1 MASGCS
7 TGWCATTTRRD
18 APEDRTLLT
27 SVDRVRPGL
36 LEWRLKLSLVGID
49 DLGPS
54 VPRVLPVKEAAVPAA
69 FAAAA
74 RAAGFTGKPDQ
85 TLLLPAD
92 PASGDPYRE
101 LLLLGL
107 GDRSAAEAAGA
118 RAAAALS
125 ACREIA
131 IDGRGLPRSVAVA
144 LALGAAGR
152 SWRFPEYR
160 QGPPET
166 DASAMQ
172 IERLSLVV
180 DDPGRT
186 GARWRNAVGLVEAMG
201 FARTL
206 IAEPSNLLTPRAFI
220 QQLGLL
226 EAAGVAVEVIS
237 AEALSTEG
245 LHLLAAV
252 GRGSVNPPALA
263 VLHWPGRLPLPPVVF
278 VGKGM
283 TFDTGGISIKPADRM
298 WEMRGD
304 MTGAAVCAGA
314 MLALA
319 RRNSPAPVAAVLP
332 LAENMIGSDAYRPGD
347 IVRSHHGLTV
357 EIVDTDAEGRL
368 ILADALSFAAARFHP
383 RAMVDLATLTDSVG
397 VALGREMAGL
407 YANDPVLAAHLAA
420 AGVVAGEPVW
430 RMPYTEGQREQL
442 VSEIADIK
450 QCLTGQLLPDASL
463 GAAFLSR
470 FVGETPWAHI
480 DIGGTDLREEADERH
495 AAGPTGFGVRL
506 LDRLIALRYEDP
518 DHP

>member
-1 MASGCS
+1 LNSL
-7 TGWCATTTRRD
+7 
-18 APEDRTLLT
+18 E
-27 SVDRVRPGL
+27 RVRAGL
-36 LEWRLKLSLVGID
+36 QEGHLKLSLVGID
-49 DLGPS
+49 ELGPS
-54 VPRVLPVKEAAVPAA
+54 VPIVLPVQEAAVPPE

-74 RAAGFTGKPDQ
+74 HAAGFSGKPDQ
-85 TLLLPAD
+85 TLLLSSD
-92 PASGDPYRE
+92 PSRGALGSSDANRE
-101 LLLLGL
+101 LLLLGVA
-107 GDRSAAEAAGA
+107 GRRSADAAGA

-144 LALGAAGR
+144 LALGAALR
-152 SWRFPEYR
+152 SWRFPDYR
-160 QGPPET
+160 QGHP
-166 DASAMQ
+166 DAGAGVMQ

-180 DDPGRT
+180 DDPARIGD
-186 GARWRNAVGLVEAMG
+186 RWRNAVGLVEAMS
-201 FARTL
+201 FTRTL
-206 IAEPSNLLTPRAFI
+206 IAEPANLLTPQAFI
-220 QQLGLL
+220 RQLGPL
-226 EAAGVAVEVIS
+226 EAAGVTVEVIP
-237 AEALSTEG
+237 AQALSDQG
-245 LHLLAAV
+245 LNLLAAV

-263 VLHWPGRLPLPPVVF
+263 LLHWPGRLPLPPVVF

-283 TFDTGGISIKPADRM
+283 TFDTGGISIKDADRM

-304 MTGAAVCAGA
+304 MAGAAVCAGA

-319 RRNSPAPVAAVLP
+319 RRNSAAPVIAVLP
-332 LAENMIGSDAYRPGD
+332 LAENMVGGDAYRPGD
-347 IVRSHHGLTV
+347 VIRSHHGLTV

-368 ILADALSFAAARFHP
+368 ILADALSFAIARFQP
-383 RAMVDLATLTDSVG
+383 RAIIDLATLTYSVV

-480 DIGGTDLREEADERH
+480 DIGGTDLRDEADERH